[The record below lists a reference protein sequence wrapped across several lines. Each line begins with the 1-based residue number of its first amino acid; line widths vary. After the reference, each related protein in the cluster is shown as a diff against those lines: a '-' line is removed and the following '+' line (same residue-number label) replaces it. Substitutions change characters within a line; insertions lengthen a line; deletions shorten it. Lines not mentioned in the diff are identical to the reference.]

1 MFTLLLHDLKYYL
14 RNLKEAAYV
23 YIYFLSMSALFV
35 FGFSAEGSKDYAAAI
50 LWVTLISA
58 LLLASPLLFQ
68 RDEEEGRLDYLRLL
82 PISLEL
88 VVVARYLA
96 CYLVFVLPILAL
108 VPPAGLLLQIPPS
121 VWGQVVAVLALGG
134 ALVLAVIVMASA
146 MMTGLSHHSG
156 LIGLMV
162 LPLLIPLVIFGVSAL
177 DAIISVAVAEDSPQ
191 LLLLAALTFFFL
203 PLALLVS
210 ASCLRVTS
218 DS

>member
-1 MFTLLLHDLKYYL
+1 MFTLLLHDIRYYL
-14 RNLKEAAYV
+14 SNLKEAAYL
-23 YIYFLSMSALFV
+23 YIYFISMIALFV
-35 FGFSAEGSKDYAAAI
+35 FGLSAQGSKDYAAAI

-108 VPPAGLLLQIPPS
+108 IPPAGLLLQVPPS
-121 VWGQVVAVLALGG
+121 VWGQVVVLLALGG

-162 LPLLIPLVIFGVSAL
+162 LPLLVPLVIFGVSAL
-177 DAIISVAVAEDSPQ
+177 DAIISTTMAAEGSPLV
-191 LLLLAALTFFFL
+191 LLGALAFFFL

-218 DS
+218 DE